1 MITKQDMEKVIVQ
14 VNSILASMQSRIE
27 ELERKVEEKEAPK
40 KMGRPRKVDS
50 EVSTN

>member
-27 ELERKVEEKEAPK
+27 ELERKVEETPK